1 MERDDDERLDPG
13 ERAARMAEERGR
25 MVRELAARRQAA
37 GLSQTE
43 VAALMG
49 TSQSAVARLES
60 GSADVRASTLE
71 RYAAAI
77 GGQIAW
83 RPQMIDPRTRF
94 DPRPDPN
101 EPWRPGWTPP
111 SLPGW
116 APPGSPQVPAAEG
129 IRVWPDPQ
137 ADWQVKLQERLLA
150 KRIVMATGVVDDAA
164 AARLSAQ
171 LLALNAD
178 GDQPV
183 RLELQNLRAELGAVI
198 TVMGILD
205 VMRVPVHGCV
215 SGELGGPAIGLLA
228 CCATRSAYPNAAL
241 TLSEPRAHLTGT
253 ATALSA
259 REQQFQ
265 RMLDTIYFKLAE
277 VSGRSAEEIRED
289 ARQGRVFTAAQA
301 IGYGLLDRQEVPGQ
315 QDGPGQQ
322 DRPGQQD

>member
-1 MERDDDERLDPG
+1 M
-13 ERAARMAEERGR
+13 M
-25 MVRELAARRQAA
+25 
-37 GLSQTE
+37 
-43 VAALMG
+43 
-49 TSQSAVARLES
+49 
-60 GSADVRASTLE
+60 
-71 RYAAAI
+71 
-77 GGQIAW
+77 
-83 RPQMIDPRTRF
+83 DPRTRF

-111 SLPGW
+111 SMPGW
-116 APPGSPQVPAAEG
+116 SPPGTPQAPGADG
-129 IRVWPDPQ
+129 ITVWPDPH

-178 GDQPV
+178 EDQPV

-228 CCATRSAYPNAAL
+228 CCTTRSAYPNAAL

-277 VSGRSAEEIRED
+277 VTGRSAEDIRED

-301 IGYGLLDRQEVPGQ
+301 IGYGLIDKQETPGQ
-315 QDGPGQQ
+315 QQSPEQQ
-322 DRPGQQD
+322 D

>member
-1 MERDDDERLDPG
+1 MIY
-13 ERAARMAEERGR
+13 ARM
-25 MVRELAARRQAA
+25 
-37 GLSQTE
+37 
-43 VAALMG
+43 
-49 TSQSAVARLES
+49 
-60 GSADVRASTLE
+60 
-71 RYAAAI
+71 
-77 GGQIAW
+77 
-83 RPQMIDPRTRF
+83 PF
-94 DPRPDPN
+94 DPRQDPP
-101 EPWRPGWTPP
+101 EPGRPGWSPP

-116 APPGSPQVPAAEG
+116 MPPGSQPDGPQGAEG
-129 IRVWPDPQ
+129 MRVWPDPH
-137 ADWQVKLQERLLA
+137 ADWQAKLQERLLA
-150 KRIVMATGVVDDAA
+150 KRIVMASGILDDAA

-171 LLALNAD
+171 LLTLNAD

-215 SGELGGPAIGLLA
+215 SGELGGPALGLLA
-228 CCATRSAYPNAAL
+228 CCPGRSAYPNATL

-277 VSGRSAEEIRED
+277 VTGRAAELIRED

-301 IGYGLLDRQEVPGQ
+301 VGYGLIQQQETPGQ
-315 QDGPGQQ
+315 RD
-322 DRPGQQD
+322 

>member
-1 MERDDDERLDPG
+1 MERDDNERLDPG
-13 ERAARMAEERGR
+13 ERAAQMAEERGR
-25 MVRELAARRQAA
+25 MVRELTARRQAA

-94 DPRPDPN
+94 DPRPDPS

-116 APPGSPQVPAAEG
+116 APPGSPQVPGAEG

-183 RLELQNLRAELGAVI
+183 RLELQNLHAELGAVI

-228 CCATRSAYPNAAL
+228 CCTTRSAYPNAAL

-277 VSGRSAEEIRED
+277 VTGRSAEEIRED

-301 IGYGLLDRQEVPGQ
+301 IGYGLLDRQEAPGQ
-315 QDGPGQQ
+315 QPSPEQRD
-322 DRPGQQD
+322 